1 MNAKRVKPIAG
12 CRRKDRQKVNIMN
25 EMKQQNMQDMIE
37 LLLSHRSVRAFTE
50 QAVTEDT
57 VDTIL
62 ACAQQAPTSSY
73 LQAYTIIRVADTGKR
88 AALAEYAGGQEWVRK
103 APLVLLFCADLH
115 RLDVLVR
122 PEDANVL
129 HNTEL
134 YTVGVVDAALA
145 AQKALI
151 AAQALGLG
159 GVVVGGVRNET
170 EKMAALFELPQL
182 VFPMFLLC
190 LGYPQTVP
198 EQRPRLAR
206 QFIYDV
212 DRYPKLPD
220 EKQLAEYEETVRQ
233 YFLRASNGKSDRGWT
248 PRCRFAISQKPRYTL
263 DAFLKKAGFMTK
275 HEPEK
280 K

>member
-1 MNAKRVKPIAG
+1 ME
-12 CRRKDRQKVNIMN
+12 
-25 EMKQQNMQDMIE
+25 EMKNQDMIA
-37 LLLSHRSVRAFTE
+37 LLLAHRSVREFTA
-50 QAVTEDT
+50 QPITEET
-57 VDTIL
+57 IDTIV

-73 LQAYTIIRVADTGKR
+73 LQAYTIFRVTDADKR
-88 AALAEYAGGQEWVRK
+88 AALAAYAGGQEWVRK

-115 RLDVLVR
+115 RLDVLVK

-134 YTVGVVDAALA
+134 YTVSVIDAALA

-170 EKMAALFELPQL
+170 EKMAQCFALPEL

-190 LGYPQTVP
+190 LGYPQTLP
-198 EQRPRLAR
+198 EQRPRLDR
-206 QFIYDV
+206 QFLYDV

-220 EKQLAEYEETVRQ
+220 AQQLADYEESVRQ
-233 YFLRASNGKSDRGWT
+233 YFLRASGGKSDRGWT
-248 PRCRFAISQKPRYTL
+248 PRCRFAISKKPRYEL
-263 DAFLKKAGFMTK
+263 EAFLKKAGFMTK
-275 HEPEK
+275 QGPAQ
-280 K
+280 